1 MSIWDNVKKF
11 AQPYSD
17 DEYDDYD
24 DYDDDYEEEVEEEP
38 VRRAPRPARRSSR
51 PARPARRA
59 PVQREPEPQIEEE
72 DYEEDFSAAFNTVPK
87 AAPAPAPVAAPVA
100 APAVPAERSFPG
112 KVVSMNRGH
121 AQEIV
126 RFHPTSFQDSR
137 KAATDLVSSKAV
149 IVNLEELDKD
159 ASRRMVDFLSGV
171 VFAMD
176 GDVQKIAQN
185 AYVFCPPN
193 MFISGGPE
201 TLQSVVEENV

>member
-24 DYDDDYEEEVEEEP
+24 DYEEEFEEEVEEEP
-38 VRRAPRPARRSSR
+38 VRRAPRKSASR
-51 PARPARRA
+51 PAARPARRTPA
-59 PVQREPEPQIEEE
+59 IQREPEAVEEE
-72 DYEEDFSAAFNTVPK
+72 EFEDDYEAAFNSVPK
-87 AAPAPAPVAAPVA
+87 AAAPAVA
-100 APAVPAERSFPG
+100 APAAAPAAFPG
-112 KVVSMNRGH
+112 KVVSMKRGA

-126 RFHPTSFQDSR
+126 RFHPTTFQDSR
-137 KAATDLVSSKAV
+137 KAATDLVASKAV
-149 IVNLEELDKD
+149 IVNLEDLDKD
-159 ASRRMVDFLSGV
+159 SARRMVDFLSGV

-176 GDVQKIAQN
+176 GDVQKIAQS

-201 TLQSVVEENV
+201 EIQAVAEELL

>member
-24 DYDDDYEEEVEEEP
+24 DYDDDYEDEVEEEP
-38 VRRAPRPARRSSR
+38 VRRAPKKAPRIQRTS
-51 PARPARRA
+51 RRA
-59 PVQREPEPQIEEE
+59 PAQREPEPEIEEE
-72 DYEEDFSAAFNTVPK
+72 DYEEDFASAFNAVPK
-87 AAPAPAPVAAPVA
+87 ATAAVAPVAPA
-100 APAVPAERSFPG
+100 APAERAFPG
-112 KVVSMNRGH
+112 KLVSMGRGA

-137 KAATDLVSSKAV
+137 KAATDLVASKAV

-159 ASRRMVDFLSGV
+159 SSRRMVDFLSGV

-176 GDVQKIAQN
+176 GDVQKIAQS

-193 MFISGGPE
+193 MFITGGPE
-201 TLQSVVEENV
+201 ALQSVVEEIL

>member
-24 DYDDDYEEEVEEEP
+24 EYDDDYAEEVEEEP
-38 VRRAPRPARRSSR
+38 VRRAPRKPARAPRT
-51 PARPARRA
+51 RRA
-59 PVQREPEPQIEEE
+59 PVQREVEPEIEED
-72 DYEEDFSAAFNTVPK
+72 DYEEDFTAAFNSVPK
-87 AAPAPAPVAAPVA
+87 TSTAVTPAAAPAA
-100 APAVPAERSFPG
+100 PAERNFPG
-112 KVVSMNRGH
+112 KVVSMNRGQ

-137 KAATDLVSSKAV
+137 KAASDLVASKAV

-201 TLQSVVEENV
+201 ALQSVVEEIL

>member
-87 AAPAPAPVAAPVA
+87 ATPAPAPVA

-201 TLQSVVEENV
+201 TLQSVVEENE

>member
-1 MSIWDNVKKF
+1 MSIWDKVKKY

-24 DYDDDYEEEVEEEP
+24 DYEDDYEDEVEEEP
-38 VRRAPRPARRSSR
+38 VRRAPRPARR
-51 PARPARRA
+51 PARRA
-59 PVQREPEPQIEEE
+59 PMQREPEPQIEED
-72 DYEEDFSAAFNTVPK
+72 DYEENFAAAFNTVPK
-87 AAPAPAPVAAPVA
+87 APAAPAPAPVAAPA
-100 APAVPAERSFPG
+100 APAERTFPG
-112 KVVSMNRGH
+112 RVVAMNRGP

>member
-24 DYDDDYEEEVEEEP
+24 EYEDEYEDEVEEEP
-38 VRRAPRPARRSSR
+38 VRRAPRKSASR
-51 PARPARRA
+51 PARSFRRA
-59 PVQREPEPQIEEE
+59 PAAQREPEPVEEE
-72 DYEEDFSAAFNTVPK
+72 AFEDEMETAYNAVPK
-87 AAPAPAPVAAPVA
+87 ASVPAVA
-100 APAVPAERSFPG
+100 APAAAPAAFPG
-112 KVVSMNRGH
+112 KVVGMKRGS

-137 KAATDLVSSKAV
+137 KAATDLVASKAV
-149 IVNLEELDKD
+149 IVNLEDLDKES
-159 ASRRMVDFLSGV
+159 ARRMVDFLSGV

-176 GDVQKIAQN
+176 GEVQKIAKG

-193 MFISGGPE
+193 VFITGGKDE
-201 TLQSVVEENV
+201 VQAAAEEML

>member
-87 AAPAPAPVAAPVA
+87 ATPAPAPVA

-126 RFHPTSFQDSR
+126 RCHPTSFQDSR

>member
-38 VRRAPRPARRSSR
+38 VRRATRPARRSSR

-87 AAPAPAPVAAPVA
+87 ATPAPAPVA

>member
-24 DYDDDYEEEVEEEP
+24 DEYDDYEDEVEEEP
-38 VRRAPRPARRSSR
+38 VRRAPRTARRS
-51 PARPARRA
+51 ARPARRA
-59 PVQREPEPQIEEE
+59 PVQREPEPEIEEA
-72 DYEEDFSAAFNTVPK
+72 DYEEDFTAAFNSVPK
-87 AAPAPAPVAAPVA
+87 ASTAPAPVAAPA
-100 APAVPAERSFPG
+100 APAERSFPG
-112 KVVSMNRGH
+112 KVVSMNRNQ
-121 AQEIV
+121 QEIV

-193 MFISGGPE
+193 MFITGGPE
-201 TLQSVVEENV
+201 TLQSVVEETE

>member
-24 DYDDDYEEEVEEEP
+24 DYEEEFEEEVEEEP
-38 VRRAPRPARRSSR
+38 VRRAPRRAPARAPRA
-51 PARPARRA
+51 ARKPIAK
-59 PVQREPEPQIEEE
+59 PEPVMEEE
-72 DYEEDFSAAFNTVPK
+72 EFEDDYDTAFNSVPK
-87 AAPAPAPVAAPVA
+87 AVAPAPVAAP
-100 APAVPAERSFPG
+100 APVTFPG
-112 KVVSMNRGH
+112 KVVSSKRGN

-126 RFHPTSFQDSR
+126 RFHPSTFQDSR
-137 KAATDLVSSKAV
+137 KAASDLVASKAV
-149 IVNLEELDKD
+149 IVNLEDLDKD
-159 ASRRMVDFLSGV
+159 SARRMVDFLSGV

-193 MFISGGPE
+193 MFITGGPE
-201 TLQSVVEENV
+201 ALQSVVEEIL

>member
-24 DYDDDYEEEVEEEP
+24 DYDDDYEDEVEEEP
-38 VRRAPRPARRSSR
+38 VRRAPRPARR

-59 PVQREPEPQIEEE
+59 PMQREPEPEIEED
-72 DYEEDFSAAFNTVPK
+72 DYEEDFTAAFNSVPK
-87 AAPAPAPVAAPVA
+87 ASA
-100 APAVPAERSFPG
+100 APAERTFPG
-112 KVVSMNRGH
+112 KLVSMNRGQ

-176 GDVQKIAQN
+176 GDVQKIAQS

-201 TLQSVVEENV
+201 TLQSVVDENA